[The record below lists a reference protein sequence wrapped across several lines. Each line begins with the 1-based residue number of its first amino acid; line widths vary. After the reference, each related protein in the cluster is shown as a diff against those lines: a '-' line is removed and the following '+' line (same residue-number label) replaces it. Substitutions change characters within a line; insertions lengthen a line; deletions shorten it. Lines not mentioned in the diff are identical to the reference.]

1 MTHLTQQ
8 KKFAKQR
15 ENKCRGFTH
24 LHTHSHY
31 SLLQGLTRIPAL
43 VEAAKKDGQTALALT
58 DNGNLYGAIDF
69 YKTCKKNGIKPII
82 GSDIYIAPRSRHEKE
97 HNIDNHTSRL
107 VLLVKNEEGYRN
119 LLKLVSRSFMEGF
132 YYTPRADHKLIEEYS
147 DGLIAIIPSF
157 AGEPVR
163 ALASGSSERA
173 EESYL
178 WHKKVFGENL
188 YSEITMHPEIEGHG
202 EIMQTLIKYSKE
214 KNIPLVAA
222 HDTYYLKP
230 ADAIARELVRKI
242 RTGGRLDKELGVS
255 QTDFS
260 FITQEKA
267 IKLFKKLPEA
277 LENTQKIADACNLE
291 LALGS
296 WVFPNFPIPKNSTHD
311 KELRILTQAGLSSR
325 NMEATDEV
333 KERIDY
339 ELGVIADKG
348 YAPYF
353 LVVADL
359 LRHAR
364 ENNIFTNTRGSAA
377 GSLVSYLC
385 GITTI
390 DPMYYRLPFERF
402 LNPERP
408 SPPDIDMDLADNKR
422 DELIRY
428 AREKYGDEHV
438 AQIGTFGT
446 MMARAAVRDVARA
459 LGHSYG
465 MADQIAKMI
474 PFGAQGFPMTI
485 ERAMKEAPELK
496 EVYKNDADAREIID
510 FAKAVEGNARHVGV
524 HAAGVV
530 ISPTPVT
537 DFVPIQFDPKG
548 GKTITQFDMHAVEN
562 AGLLK
567 FDFLGLKN
575 LSVLADSVVRV
586 KKRLGKEIDIE
597 NIKLDDKKT
606 YEMLSRGETLGVF
619 QMGGSGM
626 TSYLKELKPSEIHD
640 ISAMV
645 ALYRP
650 GPMAFIPE
658 YIERKHNPERVKYID
673 YRMEEILKPTYGIL
687 IYQDDVMTI
696 AVDLAGYS
704 WGEADKFRKA
714 MGKKIPAEMKAQE
727 ERFKNGCVE
736 NGMKPLV
743 ANQLWEMIE
752 TFAAYGFNKA
762 HAASYGK
769 LSYQTAYMKA
779 NFPVDYM
786 ASLLTADAGDVDKIS
801 GVVAECKRMG
811 ISVLP
816 PDVNESHGQ
825 FTVVNIPKTT
835 SSEVP
840 DARRGESGE
849 QGVLRNTV
857 SKTQGPQ
864 NDAASTSGQ
873 DEAIRFGL
881 HSIKNFGSGVGDS
894 IIEER
899 KNDGPFTSLGNF
911 LSRIKDKN
919 LNRKSVES
927 LIKSGAL
934 DAFGERGQMAEHME
948 LLLQYHKEHVSA
960 PENQDTLF
968 GALGASEE
976 ETEIRLPTAAPAS
989 TRERLAWERE
999 LLGLYISGHPL
1010 DKHRKKFENQ
1020 KFDIKA
1026 TKEKLPN
1033 GVQTVI
1039 AGLVEN
1045 NQTILTKNGEK
1056 MAFLRIAD
1064 YSDTVEVVCFPRVL
1078 KEYGEILGE
1087 PESCVMV
1094 KGRMSERNGE
1104 MSFVAEAV
1112 KKL

>member
-1 MTHLTQQ
+1 MSRVQP
-8 KKFAKQR
+8 
-15 ENKCRGFTH
+15 FTH

-31 SLLQGLTRIPAL
+31 SLLQGLPRISAL

-82 GSDIYIAPRSRHEKE
+82 GSDIYIAPRSRHKKE
-97 HNIDNHTSRL
+97 HNIDNHTSRF
-107 VLLVKNEEGYRN
+107 VLLAKNEEGYRN
-119 LLKLVSRSFMEGF
+119 LLKLVSRSFTEGF
-132 YYTPRADHKLIEEYS
+132 YYTPRADHELIEEYAE
-147 DGLIAIIPSF
+147 GLIAIIPSF

-163 ALASGSSERA
+163 ALAGGNTERA
-173 EESYL
+173 EESFE
-178 WHKKVFGENL
+178 WHKKIFGENL

-202 EIMQTLIKYSKE
+202 EMMQTLIEYSKE
-214 KNIPLVAA
+214 KEIPLVAA

-230 ADAIARELVRKI
+230 DDALARELVRKI

-267 IKLFKKLPEA
+267 NKLFKKLPKA
-277 LENTQKIADACNLE
+277 IENTQKIVDACNLE
-291 LALGS
+291 LSLGN
-296 WVFPNFPIPKNSTHD
+296 WVFPDFPIPKNSTHD
-311 KELRILTQAGLSSR
+311 KELRALTKAGLSLR

-333 KERIDY
+333 KDRIDY
-339 ELGVIADKG
+339 ELGVITDKG

-459 LGHSYG
+459 LGHSYS

-485 ERAMKEAPELK
+485 ERAMKEPPELK
-496 EVYKNDADAREIID
+496 EVYKNDADAKEIID
-510 FAKAVEGNARHVGV
+510 LAKAVEGNARHVGV

-530 ISPTPVT
+530 ISPTAVT

-548 GKTITQFDMHAVEN
+548 GKTITQFDMHAVED

-575 LSVLADSVVRV
+575 LSVLADSVERV

-597 NIKLDDKKT
+597 NVELDDKKT
-606 YEMLSRGETLGVF
+606 YDMLTRGETLGVF
-619 QMGGSGM
+619 QLASSGM
-626 TSYLKELKPSEIHD
+626 TSYLKELKPTEIHD

-673 YRMEEILKPTYGIL
+673 DRMEEILKPTYGIL

-727 ERFKNGCVE
+727 ERFKSGCIE

-762 HAASYGK
+762 HAASYGN
-769 LSYQTAYMKA
+769 LSYKTAYMKA

-786 ASLLTADAGDVDKIS
+786 AALLTADAGDVEKIA
-801 GVVAECKRMG
+801 GVVAECKRLG

-816 PDVNESHGQ
+816 PDVNESFGD
-825 FTVVNIPKTT
+825 FTVVDDKT
-835 SSEVP
+835 
-840 DARRGESGE
+840 
-849 QGVLRNTV
+849 
-857 SKTQGPQ
+857 
-864 NDAASTSGQ
+864 
-873 DEAIRFGL
+873 IRFGL
-881 HSIKNFGSGVGDS
+881 YSIKNFGTGVGDS
-894 IIEER
+894 IIEDRE
-899 KNDGPFTSLGNF
+899 NDGPFTSLGNF

-948 LLLQYHKEHVSA
+948 LLLQYHKEHMSA

-968 GALGASEE
+968 GALDTGTS
-976 ETEIRLPTAAPAS
+976 ETELNLPTAAPAS

-999 LLGLYISGHPL
+999 LLGLYVSGHPL
-1010 DKHRKKFENQ
+1010 DEHRKKFENQ

-1064 YSDTVEVVCFPRVL
+1064 YSDNVEVVCFPRVL
-1078 KEYGEILGE
+1078 KEYGELLSE